1 MNQIIIKNAI
11 QCSLTYLPNFYVI
24 TDDISQAKDII
35 RRALKK
41 LCISGQII
49 TVFIRNFAGVNMSNY
64 FLLNAPNR
72 IVLVNLIRIKVFS
85 APPKM
90 FISFLCN
97 KINEIDIRRDIHFSF
112 YIVYYTC
119 TQLLSQD

>member
-85 APPKM
+85 STPLARCC
-90 FISFLCN
+90 S
-97 KINEIDIRRDIHFSF
+97 
-112 YIVYYTC
+112 
-119 TQLLSQD
+119 